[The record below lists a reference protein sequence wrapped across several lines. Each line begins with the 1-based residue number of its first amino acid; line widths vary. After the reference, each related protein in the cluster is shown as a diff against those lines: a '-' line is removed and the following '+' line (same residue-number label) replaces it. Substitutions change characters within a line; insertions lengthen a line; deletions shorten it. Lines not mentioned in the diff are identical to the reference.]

1 MFFALFM
8 LLCYNEHEILERRE
22 MMRIKEI
29 RLQRGYTQND
39 LAKMLRISFST
50 LSKYENG
57 KLEVPIKRLQDIARY
72 LGVEVTDLLE
82 LTPVAESSFDETPDE
97 SNLSNIIPL
106 ELSLSETVKQ
116 NIDNRVLAGMV
127 LNQANGVC
135 ELCGHLG
142 PFLDRN
148 GRPYLEA
155 HRLVPIQRCVKSDV
169 ESFVALCPNCHRKMH
184 YLNLPEDV
192 KRLKSLAK
200 KHRTEP

>member
-1 MFFALFM
+1 
-8 LLCYNEHEILERRE
+8 
-22 MMRIKEI
+22 MRIKEI

-39 LAKMLRISFST
+39 LAKMLHISFST

-82 LTPVAESSFDETPDE
+82 LTPVTVSSFDETPDE
-97 SNLSNIIPL
+97 ASPSDFMSLGLKPL
-106 ELSLSETVKQ
+106 ETSKRLYDNKVSE
-116 NIDNRVLAGMV
+116 RMV
-127 LNQANGVC
+127 LKQANGVC

-142 PFLDRN
+142 PFLDQS
-148 GRPYLEA
+148 GRPYLEV

-184 YLNLPEDV
+184 HLNLPEDV

-200 KHRTEP
+200 KHEIAP